1 MKKVI
6 VAVLGLII
14 VATSCGKDD
23 DQVND
28 CQVKNYGILKVNFTA
43 ANVRHSILVTVSG
56 TTTAKEKIVEVGKIS
71 DTLRLYSGS
80 YTASLSSIYDKNEAI
95 ESDSK
100 ATVIKTC
107 TTTELNASF

>member
-6 VAVLGLII
+6 IALLGIAMI
-14 VATSCGKDD
+14 ATSCGKDD
-23 DQVND
+23 DAVDD

-56 TTTAKEKIVEVGKIS
+56 TATSKEKIVEVGKVS
-71 DTLRLYSGS
+71 DTLRLFSGS
-80 YTASLSSIYDKNEAI
+80 YTASISSINDKNEAI

-100 ATVIKTC
+100 AAVIKTC
-107 TTTELNASF
+107 TTTELNESF